1 MKVLD
6 VDIFCNAYEH
16 TEYSAHDI
24 FKTTSVNHDNINP
37 SGQKWIGKS
46 SNQTHPQS
54 SPGEY
59 FPETMFK
66 SFCLTIISNSTG
78 NLVQIA
84 PDVLVVTKQH
94 C

>member
-37 SGQKWIGKS
+37 SGQK
-46 SNQTHPQS
+46 
-54 SPGEY
+54 
-59 FPETMFK
+59 
-66 SFCLTIISNSTG
+66 
-78 NLVQIA
+78 
-84 PDVLVVTKQH
+84 
-94 C
+94 